1 MATIDKR
8 IDLKRQFTA
17 EEYLILHYFVV
28 DTVDKIFQHIERL
41 KIKRTGALKDSIK
54 ALVHTNAGGNEALV
68 EFFYLNY
75 GDCVE
80 QAVGKYYGVDNDLGE
95 SVGVRSENIKA
106 PEIQGVGYGSM
117 SASFSNVPVN
127 ARREQTHRPR
137 PFLRSEIRRQV
148 DRISLKLMREAGMLI
163 DIHIAGLIGDEIG
176 GEIATMLRSPFK
188 GGSTD
193 EYEHKDNYVDVRSY
207 PSKI

>member
-68 EFFYLNY
+68 EFFY
-75 GDCVE
+75 
-80 QAVGKYYGVDNDLGE
+80 
-95 SVGVRSENIKA
+95 
-106 PEIQGVGYGSM
+106 
-117 SASFSNVPVN
+117 
-127 ARREQTHRPR
+127 
-137 PFLRSEIRRQV
+137 
-148 DRISLKLMREAGMLI
+148 
-163 DIHIAGLIGDEIG
+163 
-176 GEIATMLRSPFK
+176 
-188 GGSTD
+188 
-193 EYEHKDNYVDVRSY
+193 
-207 PSKI
+207 